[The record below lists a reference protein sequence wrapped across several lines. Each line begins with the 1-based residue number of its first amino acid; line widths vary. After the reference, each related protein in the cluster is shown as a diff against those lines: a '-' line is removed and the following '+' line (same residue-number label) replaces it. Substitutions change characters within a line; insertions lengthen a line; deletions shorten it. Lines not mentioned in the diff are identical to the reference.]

1 MATLMSQV
9 QALTNLTSDST
20 TQGYVTQW
28 LNDGCVEIINN
39 LPPNKLS
46 HVASQSTFTGA
57 AAGSEA
63 ETLGTTSKI
72 LEVFRTHGSSSV
84 GIKCRKIDS
93 SLKYQADDEDNILY
107 ATEND
112 PVYYIE
118 NSKINTLPKAG
129 VSAFSVV
136 TYPSGLTYDDS
147 AIATFP
153 QEYDYIVVLYTAV
166 KATEYLLA
174 TEEDAELYTP
184 MLATLKQD
192 YGTALSKLNPSPPPL
207 HRQARR

>member
-1 MATLMSQV
+1 MSFMTQI
-9 QALTNLTSDST
+9 QSLTNLTSDST
-20 TQGYVTQW
+20 TQAYVNTW

-57 AAGSEA
+57 ATGSEA

-72 LEVFRTHGSSSV
+72 LEVFRTHGSSGV

-118 NSKINTLPKAG
+118 NSKINTLPKSG
-129 VSAFSVV
+129 SSAFSVV

-153 QEYDYIVVLYTAV
+153 QEYDYVVVLYAAV
-166 KATEYLLA
+166 KAIEYLLA
-174 TEEDAELYTP
+174 TEEDVELYAP
-184 MLATLKQD
+184 MLQNLKQD
-192 YGTALSKLNPSPPPL
+192 YTIALSKLNPAPP
-207 HRQARR
+207 QSRRR